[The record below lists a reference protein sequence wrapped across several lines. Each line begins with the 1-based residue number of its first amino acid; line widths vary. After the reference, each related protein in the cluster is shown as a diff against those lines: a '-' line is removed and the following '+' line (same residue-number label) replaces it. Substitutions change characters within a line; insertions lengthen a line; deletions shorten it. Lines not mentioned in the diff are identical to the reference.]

1 MECNKKC
8 PTQTTKKPKKRICRS
23 SESTS
28 SESSIEPLY
37 EETDD
42 DLDFLDEEQ
51 ADEMLANFKL
61 NAWVLVKYCSK
72 KTIKYYAGKILEINK
87 VQRECVVKFLRF
99 NEQVK
104 KFVWPKTDDIDTII
118 YENVEMFLPDPI
130 ETEEHFLEFT
140 VEFSGLTIA

>member
-1 MECNKKC
+1 M
-8 PTQTTKKPKKRICRS
+8 CRS

-42 DLDFLDEEQ
+42 DLDFLDKEQ
-51 ADEMLANFKL
+51 ADEMLAKFKL

-104 KFVWPKTDDIDTII
+104 RFVWPNTDDIDTII

-130 ETEEHFLEFT
+130 EIEEHFFFFLEFT